1 MLFLWQKSVFR
12 EINDRVDTC
21 DIRGLTKMLRGLE
34 HDFAV
39 TSCMIRTFMYF
50 GTIGYVMLLHYESAW
65 METTILWIIPVQ

>member
-1 MLFLWQKSVFR
+1 
-12 EINDRVDTC
+12 
-21 DIRGLTKMLRGLE
+21 MLRGLE